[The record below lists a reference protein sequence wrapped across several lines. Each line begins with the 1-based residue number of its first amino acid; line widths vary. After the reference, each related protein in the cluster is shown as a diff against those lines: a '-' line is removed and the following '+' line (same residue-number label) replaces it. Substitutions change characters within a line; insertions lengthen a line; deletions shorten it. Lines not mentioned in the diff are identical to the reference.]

1 MTKQTHNF
9 GEKEIENGVKVWLAP
24 TFITSRNK
32 AIEMIDNGKYG
43 LCDSDFWILKNK
55 MRNGGIAYTS
65 LIISHNGCLKVNSRL
80 PEDKRFMSK
89 YLGQPE
95 PSPFD
100 DAIIITYDDGEMREY
115 GEVSKT
121 NCKNDYPMAMLLK
134 RVMDRVILKKSELA
148 FSGIYSEVESDNF
161 SQNAVENETV
171 SKSQTQE
178 TVTVNPDTGEVTTA
192 SEATPVQKQEAAP
205 VQGMSEK
212 QLNLILDLKKRL
224 DITDELMK
232 THIKTITGKDKLREC
247 SKAEASALITFFQG
261 EKNKATA

>member
-9 GEKEIENGVKVWLAP
+9 GEKEFENGMKVWLSPA
-24 TFITSRNK
+24 FITSRNK
-32 AIEMIDNGKYG
+32 AIEMIDSGKYG

-55 MRNGGIAYTS
+55 LKNGSIAYTS
-65 LIISHNGCLKVNSRL
+65 LIISHNGCLKINSKL
-80 PEDKRFMSK
+80 PDDKRFMSK

-95 PSPFD
+95 PSPFGN

-115 GEVSKT
+115 GEVSKA

-161 SQNAVENETV
+161 AQDVAESGAT
-171 SKSQTQE
+171 SKSQDKE
-178 TVTVNPDTGEVTTA
+178 MTVNPETGEVI
-192 SEATPVQKQEAAP
+192 PVQAQENAAP
-205 VQGMSEK
+205 IQSMSEK
-212 QLNLILDLKKRL
+212 QLNLILDLKKKL

-247 SKAEASALITFFQG
+247 TKAEASALITFFQG